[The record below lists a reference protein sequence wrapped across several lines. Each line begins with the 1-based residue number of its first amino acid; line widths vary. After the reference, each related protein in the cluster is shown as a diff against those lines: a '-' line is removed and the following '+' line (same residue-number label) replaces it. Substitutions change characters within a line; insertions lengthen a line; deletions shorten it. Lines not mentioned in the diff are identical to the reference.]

1 MKQSKNIESLQ
12 GSLASIINDYGSDL
26 PVGNWSS
33 EKDRWQE
40 LLVCMINQ
48 VKPEPNMDE
57 VREATEIWE
66 KLNLTSPRALS
77 AIKED
82 DREHSF
88 LLMTLMQYDFTAD
101 EALTAVNMVIALGK
115 IVSQNYN
122 GKLQTCIR
130 KYAAALRDELTKTFA
145 DVGLDNSQINY
156 GVVHWLQNTMNAP
169 LSLSHKSVIA
179 FCREKNVTPQELWD
193 AADQLEINLAV
204 IDDVLER
211 RDFVKSFEVNPDMEN
226 KK

>member
-1 MKQSKNIESLQ
+1 MKQSKKTESLQ
-12 GSLASIINDYGSDL
+12 GTLASIINDYGSDL

-57 VREATEIWE
+57 VREVTEIWE
-66 KLNLTSPRALS
+66 KLNLTSPMILS
-77 AIKED
+77 ALKED
-82 DREHSF
+82 DREYSF
-88 LLMTLMQYDFTAD
+88 LVMTLLQYDFTEH
-101 EALTAVNMVIALGK
+101 EALTTVNMAIALGK
-115 IVSQNYN
+115 AVADNYN
-122 GKLQTCIR
+122 GKIQTCIR
-130 KYAAALRDELTKTFA
+130 KYAVALRDELTKTFA
-145 DVGLDNSQINY
+145 DVGLDDSQINY

-169 LSLSHKSVIA
+169 LSLSHQSVTA
-179 FCREKNVTPQELWD
+179 FCKEKGVTPQELWN
-193 AADQLEINLAV
+193 AADILEINLAV

-211 RDFVKSFEVNPDMEN
+211 RAFVKSFEVNPDMEN